1 MVTKA
6 ENETLVRVGPG
17 TDMGE
22 YMRRYWHPVAT
33 SAQLPGPDCSP
44 LRAKLLGE
52 RFVVFR
58 DSEGRVG
65 MLDELCMHRG
75 ASLAL
80 GRVEEGGIT
89 CLYHGWKFAVDGTI
103 LDTPNN
109 ADCRFRE
116 HRKAQAYDVIERSGL
131 IWAYIGPQ
139 EHKPPFR
146 TFAADEVPAEHRY
159 VLRVDIKA
167 NYLQLWEGGLDSSH
181 VSVLHTNQAR
191 TSWGIARGLPNDSS
205 KWTPMDDPSPEF
217 QVEDTPFGY
226 HYAATRKLPPSRADD
241 TLRNVRIT
249 PAIFP
254 TGRIIRGPIADFLVW
269 ETPADDY
276 STSTYITIYSDRP
289 VDKQWVFK
297 TLGLDDPRF
306 WTEDDPQ
313 YRASWENGFFQDRSI
328 MHQNWSGFKGIEQE
342 DAAIGLSYGP
352 IFDRSKE
359 NLVAADLAVVRVRR
373 RLLQAAQMVRD
384 GEPALGSQ
392 IADLTAVSAPD
403 VDVPAGTDWRSV
415 APFHYEFGVAE
426 AAE

>member
-22 YMRRYWHPVAT
+22 FMRRYWHPVAT
-33 SAQLPGPDCSP
+33 SAQLPTPDCNP
-44 LRAKLLGE
+44 LRTKLLGE

-103 LDTPNN
+103 LETPNH
-109 ADCRFRE
+109 ADCRYRE
-116 HRKAQAYDVIERSGL
+116 RMKAPAYDVVEQSGL
-131 IWAYIGPQ
+131 IWAYIGPKAQ
-139 EHKPPFR
+139 KPPIR
-146 TFAADEVPAEHRY
+146 RFAADEVAAGNRY
-159 VLRVDIKA
+159 VLRINVKA

-181 VSVLHTNQAR
+181 VSILHTNQAR
-191 TSWGIARGLPNDSS
+191 TSWGASRGLEIDTN
-205 KWTPMDDPSPEF
+205 KWTPMDDPSPVF

-226 HYAATRKLPPSRADD
+226 HYSATRKLPPGREDD
-241 TLRNVRIT
+241 SKRNVRIT

-254 TGRIIRGPIADFLVW
+254 TGRIIKGPVADFLVW

-276 STSTYITIYSDRP
+276 STSTYITVYSDKP
-289 VDKQWVFK
+289 VDKEWVQR
-297 TLGLDDPRF
+297 TLGLNDPRF
-306 WTEDDPQ
+306 WSEEDPD
-313 YRASWENGFFQDRSI
+313 YKASWENGFFQDRAS
-328 MHQNWSGFKGIEQE
+328 MSQNWTGFNGIEQE

-352 IFDRSKE
+352 IFDRTKE
-359 NLVAADLAVVRVRR
+359 NLVAADMAVVRVRR
-373 RLLQAAQMVRD
+373 RLLQAAQMVKA

-392 IADLTAVSAPD
+392 IADLTAVAAPD
-403 VDVPAGTDWRSV
+403 VDVPAETDWRSL
-415 APFHYEFGVAE
+415 APFHQELAE
-426 AAE
+426 AV